1 MRRSIAAGF
10 GIAAVLGFAACTDR
24 ADQQSPL
31 APTEPTFA
39 VGDIC
44 SGSLASQ
51 IAKEQKALFTGALL
65 TEFQD
70 DFKDIKSLCSSM
82 PMSLMLD
89 YIQKVIDNRGTVDDV
104 RGPLLVNHWKSLALY
119 VTGDSD
125 EISRPYTVLTDSGGA
140 AVLEAGQSMTTF
152 DEGAQ
157 LIAGGSP
164 GDSSHLYTFE
174 PKPSSFCDGTTTLR
188 VTGPGNARIRGAGA
202 DCYDLRDYPHETTPY
217 DPPAKLTLCMLE
229 EFGPTGIVH
238 EDSEFGG
245 EVLPPVI
252 TDYDC
257 TAFHPPTTTGWL
269 GREAGPL
276 GRLLARAYDY
286 LRPQSLFADD
296 VGESGGLMD
305 SFSLVG
311 GVLSTVFADSLET
324 QGPGAFPDGTDP
336 VVGDFASSW
345 LVQVN
350 HPGYIQIQNG
360 FSNMTGNVVVISQ
373 ALGNCSQCP
382 PVSLLGTR
390 VNPSATDTIG
400 AYEITWRSRQ
410 EKPSVK
416 EAPFVV
422 RSYNGVEIARLSY
435 VTESSQN
442 RLRYNGAIVTDG
454 SGSPITWS
462 TGQAHDFKI
471 TVNLLTLNGENSY
484 RTSLAINGTTHVSNT
499 PFVSTVSGVPV
510 AVAEKTVSTI
520 GYHLTGIDAGIVVA
534 DNFLMKRLQDS
545 P

>member
-1 MRRSIAAGF
+1 
-10 GIAAVLGFAACTDR
+10 
-24 ADQQSPL
+24 
-31 APTEPTFA
+31 
-39 VGDIC
+39 
-44 SGSLASQ
+44 
-51 IAKEQKALFTGALL
+51 
-65 TEFQD
+65 
-70 DFKDIKSLCSSM
+70 
-82 PMSLMLD
+82 
-89 YIQKVIDNRGTVDDV
+89 
-104 RGPLLVNHWKSLALY
+104 
-119 VTGDSD
+119 
-125 EISRPYTVLTDSGGA
+125 
-140 AVLEAGQSMTTF
+140 
-152 DEGAQ
+152 
-157 LIAGGSP
+157 
-164 GDSSHLYTFE
+164 
-174 PKPSSFCDGTTTLR
+174 
-188 VTGPGNARIRGAGA
+188 
-202 DCYDLRDYPHETTPY
+202 
-217 DPPAKLTLCMLE
+217 
-229 EFGPTGIVH
+229 
-238 EDSEFGG
+238 
-245 EVLPPVI
+245 
-252 TDYDC
+252 
-257 TAFHPPTTTGWL
+257 
-269 GREAGPL
+269 
-276 GRLLARAYDY
+276 
-286 LRPQSLFADD
+286 
-296 VGESGGLMD
+296 
-305 SFSLVG
+305 
-311 GVLSTVFADSLET
+311 
-324 QGPGAFPDGTDP
+324 
-336 VVGDFASSW
+336 
-345 LVQVN
+345 
-350 HPGYIQIQNG
+350 
-360 FSNMTGNVVVISQ
+360 MTGNVVVISQ